1 MARKTIKEQPLRF
14 VIYTRKSTAGAD
26 RQVASLPAQ
35 RAIAN
40 KIAKENGYKVVKTFE
55 ESGSAHKVHNRPMFD
70 EMVKM
75 IKQGKAN
82 GIICWEIDR
91 LARNF
96 EEGGV
101 IQQLLIENKI
111 KVIHTNSKVY
121 YPQDCSVLFSVETAM
136 STEYSLKLSKNVKRG
151 VRFKN
156 KQGKHNCKA
165 PQGYI
170 HKKALEK
177 DGSIRRFIAPDP
189 ERFPIIKSA
198 FKMYLTGSY
207 SVPEVLSYINNDCHY
222 ISEKKKKIGGRPL
235 GLTTLHSM
243 LENPFYMGKI
253 RDFDDPDVLHDGA
266 WEPMITEEEYW
277 RIQRLKNKYSLDH
290 NLRPKVAVNAKN
302 FELKGIMTC
311 SSCGCSIIGE
321 QQRKY
326 KRDGTYND
334 HLYYRCTHKSK
345 LRKCTL
351 RGGITEEEA
360 FRQIYELLDSYTIH
374 PLLYEWSM
382 QMLNKIHAQEIEER
396 YDRAEMQHTSLEEC
410 EKERSKLLDMS
421 LRGMIDDDAFEAKDR
436 QLRERI
442 EKIKQVSKDAQ
453 ERNKNWYEVIGK
465 TLETLRNPREK
476 MEAAET
482 AGERRAI
489 LQAIGPVAKLVER
502 KVGTYKNG
510 RDLTRKFIEVKPYP
524 WLEKLEKNA
533 KKITPEICK
542 GFNHDLQGENGEK
555 RLLYSEWWV
564 MRGSNPRPSRCKRD
578 ALAN

>member
-1 MARKTIKEQPLRF
+1 MARKTTKEQPLRF

-35 RAIAN
+35 KAIAE
-40 KIAKENGYKVVKTFE
+40 KIAEENGYKVVKFFK

-75 IKQGKAN
+75 IKQGRAN

-165 PQGYI
+165 PQGYT
-170 HKKALEK
+170 HKPIVE
-177 DGSIRRFIAPDP
+177 GNEVRNIIIPDP
-189 ERFPIIKSA
+189 KRFGIIKSA

-253 RDFDDPDVLHDGA
+253 RDFDDPEILHDGA
-266 WEPMITEEEYW
+266 WEPMITEDEYW
-277 RIQRLKNKYSLDH
+277 QIQRLKNNYAVVH
-290 NLRPKVAVNAKN
+290 NLCPKVAVNAKN
-302 FELKGIMTC
+302 FELKGVMTC
-311 SSCGCSIIGE
+311 SSCGCSIVGE
-321 QQRKY
+321 PHK
-326 KRDGTYND
+326 KLLKDGTYRD
-334 HLYYRCTHKSK
+334 HLYYRCTHKGK

-351 RGGITEEEA
+351 KGGITEEEA

-382 QMLNKIHAQEIEER
+382 QMLNKIHAQEIEAR
-396 YDRAEMQHTSLEEC
+396 YDQAEMQHTSLEQC

-421 LRGMIDDDAFEAKDR
+421 LRGLIDDDAFETKDR

-465 TLETLRNPREK
+465 TLETLRSPKEK

-489 LQAIGPVAKLVER
+489 LQAIGPEAKLVER

-510 RDLTRKFIEVKPYP
+510 KVLTAKYIEVKPYP
-524 WLEKLEKNA
+524 WLEKLEKTA

-542 GFNHDLQGENGEK
+542 GFNRDLQGKNDEK
-555 RLLYSEWWV
+555 SRLYSEWWSS
-564 MRGSNPRPSRCKRD
+564 MGSDLPSGSR
-578 ALAN
+578 